1 MQVLEASKSQYTLKL
16 NDGEQR
22 SVDRSKVQV
31 FYRNPPE
38 VEAVDDLLSLPNLD
52 EANILHSLRVRY
64 WKGHVYSRA
73 GQILLAVN
81 PWRKV
86 DIYGEQKLQGFV
98 GGQARKTSEP
108 HIFATAAEAYRTM
121 LSSSKSQCVLISGE
135 SGAGKTESTKY
146 VLQVLT
152 RAGGNSKGKDG
163 GQPPVAEQIM
173 QSNPVLE
180 AFGNAKTLRNDNSS
194 RFGKWIEVSF
204 DGSKIVGAGVRTY
217 LLEKSRVVGQIDGE
231 RNFHIFYDLC
241 AAATAGDKA
250 VGDFGLGDAGRFA
263 NTRACTRAGV
273 RDDAASFDQVRS
285 AMDTMGL
292 EKECQ
297 WSIFAGVSAI
307 LHLCSIEVGEEN
319 DFDGNSVATVD
330 VKGSSIQQ
338 AAKLLKV
345 SAAELKEGLCT
356 RIITTGRESMR
367 KPENRENALL
377 CLQALCKQL
386 YSKIFERVV
395 DLVNKAMKVGGRQ
408 GTARGS
414 SDDGCR
420 QVAVLD
426 IFGFESFAENRF
438 EQLCI
443 NHANEKLQGHFNA
456 FSFLQERAL
465 MEAEGVEVEIS
476 DSVDNG
482 ECIKLLEG
490 PGGVQA
496 TLDDVCKM
504 PKGDD
509 GVLLQRLGDDKKMMA
524 SGFLAMPKKKDGT
537 FIIRHYAGSVA
548 YKAQGFCERNK
559 DILPASA
566 VALMRA
572 SKDSLLSTLFEEV
585 AADTALTLGGGRGSS
600 AGSKVKK
607 SVSATFKAD
616 LNGLMD
622 LINSSGPHFVRCIN
636 PNRRKQAQEF
646 EDVKAVEQ
654 LRCGGVIEAMR
665 MARASFPCRYAH
677 EEFARTYTP
686 FLCPDI
692 AAALPARSKCLAC
705 FKELQAPQ
713 GHFAVGKTLVLMR
726 REVLDEAERRRGAML
741 FKQALIIQSAAR
753 GLVAR
758 DCLSRRRKEHNA
770 MVAIFRDRSKCHEK
784 LQAVARRSKVRLQ
797 YIRMLSIARQNPD
810 HDWGIKV
817 AFAAHDSVLTMPN
830 VAARRSAVL
839 SGSGPKST
847 QANDIEDLF
856 DGDTEEEIE
865 GDTEGSL
872 YDTERSLTGRTDR
885 DSMSSDTEPPSVA
898 SEDEAGM
905 LERLRALGIGDQAV
919 GHVMWVGGG
928 GNVVA
933 SDVDA
938 ADDGRI
944 QGQSPAADPPLVDG
958 LVPLRAGRVLWAGLP
973 IPCDIS
979 VRREKVDPIAEILK
993 CKAKEI
999 RRVLLWSRR
1008 QLHKEALARQL
1019 RYSIYEAEWM
1029 ELIWNPLSYRPSLAE
1044 KVEKGKKAV
1053 LDQDAQKYQLF
1064 FFAADARVLR
1074 TCWSKMSDRK
1084 KKELIHFDR
1093 DAGQRDLMDAL
1104 VQSFGYAPRFLA
1116 ACHAF
1121 LTARETYKLAANI
1134 QRYFIRWVCLCHVL
1148 HALH

>member
-1 MQVLEASKSQYTLKL
+1 MLEASNSQYTLKL

-204 DGSKIVGAGVRTY
+204 EGSKIVGAGVRTY

-241 AAATAGDKA
+241 AAATAGDKT

-600 AGSKVKK
+600 AGTKVKK

-677 EEFARTYTP
+677 DEFARTYTP

-830 VAARRSAVL
+830 VAARR
-839 SGSGPKST
+839 
-847 QANDIEDLF
+847 
-856 DGDTEEEIE
+856 
-865 GDTEGSL
+865 SL

-1074 TCWSKMSDRK
+1074 NCWSKMSDRK
-1084 KKELIHFDR
+1084 N
-1093 DAGQRDLMDAL
+1093 
-1104 VQSFGYAPRFLA
+1104 
-1116 ACHAF
+1116 

>member
-1 MQVLEASKSQYTLKL
+1 MNNRIWLLISSLCEVGHSSLTCTSWQVLEASKSQYTLKL

-204 DGSKIVGAGVRTY
+204 EGSKIVGAGVRTY

-758 DCLSRRRKEHNA
+758 DCLSRRRKH
-770 MVAIFRDRSKCHEK
+770 
-784 LQAVARRSKVRLQ
+784 RRSFHAAVCLEASVRQ
-797 YIRMLSIARQNPD
+797 RMTRDKYIRMLSIAR
-810 HDWGIKV
+810 
-817 AFAAHDSVLTMPN
+817 S
-830 VAARRSAVL
+830 VAAEEFPERQTRLASNKTPDSISQVQISSPSNGGQITGQGRVVL
-839 SGSGPKST
+839 D
-847 QANDIEDLF
+847 A
-856 DGDTEEEIE
+856 E
-865 GDTEGSL
+865 GAAL
-872 YDTERSLTGRTDR
+872 R
-885 DSMSSDTEPPSVA
+885 DSSKNSRT
-898 SEDEAGM
+898 
-905 LERLRALGIGDQAV
+905 
-919 GHVMWVGGG
+919 
-928 GNVVA
+928 
-933 SDVDA
+933 VD
-938 ADDGRI
+938 
-944 QGQSPAADPPLVDG
+944 
-958 LVPLRAGRVLWAGLP
+958 
-973 IPCDIS
+973 
-979 VRREKVDPIAEILK
+979 
-993 CKAKEI
+993 
-999 RRVLLWSRR
+999 
-1008 QLHKEALARQL
+1008 
-1019 RYSIYEAEWM
+1019 M
-1029 ELIWNPLSYRPSLAE
+1029 N
-1044 KVEKGKKAV
+1044 
-1053 LDQDAQKYQLF
+1053 
-1064 FFAADARVLR
+1064 
-1074 TCWSKMSDRK
+1074 TNNSKDRK
-1084 KKELIHFDR
+1084 KNATVKDSAVPTPSFRTGDIVYENSGRH
-1093 DAGQRDLMDAL
+1093 DAAK
-1104 VQSFGYAPRFLA
+1104 SEKA
-1116 ACHAF
+1116 AASSPEYEQPEMSTY
-1121 LTARETYKLAANI
+1121 TARRLAQGCDKNLFAGVGQGRQMSKHAWVSFEDAHWIECQVKQILNHI
-1134 QRYFIRWVCLCHVL
+1134 QSSTELDTS
-1148 HALH
+1148 